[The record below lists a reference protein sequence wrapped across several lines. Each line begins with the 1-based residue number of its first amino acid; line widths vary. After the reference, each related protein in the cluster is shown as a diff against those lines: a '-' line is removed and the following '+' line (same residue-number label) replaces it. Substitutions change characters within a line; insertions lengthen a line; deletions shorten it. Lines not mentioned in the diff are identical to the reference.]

1 MWYSHFKE
9 RNRDV
14 DRPAIGA
21 PSKGQAKREP
31 RTTPSEET
39 ASIGPRN
46 ANVHLEKHAHS
57 SNEPDR
63 KTKGMGRPRSLSL
76 TGSPHRN
83 SKGDGTS
90 GDDGGAEGTPKITG
104 KSQ

>member
-1 MWYSHFKE
+1 M
-9 RNRDV
+9 R
-14 DRPAIGA
+14 I
-21 PSKGQAKREP
+21 QAMNQ
-31 RTTPSEET
+31 T
-39 ASIGPRN
+39 
-46 ANVHLEKHAHS
+46 
-57 SNEPDR
+57 R

-83 SKGDGTS
+83 SKGDGAS